1 MKVAELWRYPVKSM
15 GGEMLDRATLD
26 ELGIAGD
33 RVVHVEDAHGHL
45 ITARTHPRL
54 LGYHAK
60 LDSSCQPTVDGLLA
74 PSPKKRV
81 VLSTGR

>member
-54 LGYHAK
+54 LGHHAK
-60 LDSSCQPTVDGLLA
+60 LAAKSGCLATTQPLPSRREMAAA
-74 PSPKKRV
+74 PAAH
-81 VLSTGR
+81 